1 LIKRL
6 IDGAF
11 FWSLGVLREHAVATR
26 ATGRPAHRS
35 LDGRAPFAHSAPMSE
50 PLATPRPNGRL
61 LGVHALMLV
70 ATIFLATSFPVG
82 HEITQGMDPTV
93 LMMIRFAMAIV
104 LFAPYV
110 AWREGLRLPSPSA
123 LARYAAIGATMVGYV
138 WCMFEALRHTS
149 ALNTGALVTLVPGLS
164 AIFSAVLLR
173 ERLGLYRILALV
185 LATIGALWVVFRG
198 DPDRMLAVDLNIGDG
213 IFFAGCVSLGLYTPF
228 IRLLKRDDDR
238 PLTVTFWIIV
248 TSFLWLVIASNT
260 KIVETDYTAVGMK
273 VYGGAAYL
281 AVFTTIITFFIFQYC
296 TPRIGATRAIAYNY
310 LFPAFVLV
318 LVWAIGQE
326 TPPLMVLPGVAIV
339 LAASVVV
346 QQGAVRDKV
355 H

>member
-1 LIKRL
+1 M
-6 IDGAF
+6 
-11 FWSLGVLREHAVATR
+11 SQTE
-26 ATGRPAHRS
+26 
-35 LDGRAPFAHSAPMSE
+35 AP
-50 PLATPRPNGRL
+50 PRTAGRL
-61 LGVHALMLV
+61 LGVHALMV
-70 ATIFLATSFPVG
+70 LATLLLALTFPIG
-82 HEITQGMDPTV
+82 HEIADGMDPTV
-93 LMMIRFAMAIV
+93 LMTVRFAMAVV

-110 AWREGLRLPSPSA
+110 AWRERLALPSPGA
-123 LARYAAIGATMVGYV
+123 LARYAAISATMVGYV

-149 ALNTGALVTLVPGLS
+149 ALNTGAIVTLVPGLS

-173 ERLGLYRILALV
+173 ERLGASRVIALA

-198 DPDRMLAVDLNIGDG
+198 DPDRVLAVDLNIGDA

-228 IRLLKRDDDR
+228 IRLWQQEGER

-248 TSFLWLVIASNT
+248 TAFIWLLLASNT
-260 KIVETDYTAVGMK
+260 KLATTDYAAVGLE

-281 AVFTTIITFFIFQYC
+281 AIFTTIVTFFIFQYC

-318 LVWAIGQE
+318 LVWLMGQE
-326 TPPLMVLPGVAIV
+326 TPPLIVLPGVAIV

-346 QQGAVRDKV
+346 QRGAVRDKIR
-355 H
+355 